1 MNSLDALLAS
11 GGDITE
17 DVGEMDDPDLKDD
30 VLLQINLQVMA
41 RFLLGTNFDFFSRT
55 WCCI

>member
-17 DVGEMDDPDLKDD
+17 DAGEVDDPDLKDD
-30 VLLQINLQVMA
+30 VLLQINLQVTMA
-41 RFLLGTNFDFFSRT
+41 G
-55 WCCI
+55 C

>member
-17 DVGEMDDPDLKDD
+17 DVGEIDDPDLKDD
-30 VLLQINLQVMA
+30 VLLQINLQVMTA
-41 RFLLGTNFDFFSRT
+41 R
-55 WCCI
+55 C